1 MMMKKNLLFVL
12 ALLVSMSF
20 IFVSCKDKN
29 DDVVEEASS
38 DTVVEGAFAA
48 DVAGTYVGTMKY
60 PAEAKSLMG
69 MEDEEVEILV
79 EKTGESTV
87 SISYLPIGEEEGEVD
102 GNEDGNED
110 GNQDGTGVEEADE
123 EEIVNIVVKKQG
135 NKYIFVETEFE
146 DQDEQGNSLKN
157 VLSGYVVDKKITLT
171 LKTNMQS
178 MVFTTSIE
186 GTLKEN

>member
-1 MMMKKNLLFVL
+1 MKKNLLFVL

-29 DDVVEEASS
+29 DDVVEEASA
-38 DTVVEGAFAA
+38 DAVVEGAFAA

-102 GNEDGNED
+102 SNED

-123 EEIVNIVVKKQG
+123 EDVNIVVKKQG

>member
-20 IFVSCKDKN
+20 IVVSCKDKN
-29 DDVVEEASS
+29 DD
-38 DTVVEGAFAA
+38 VVEGAFAA
-48 DVAGTYVGTMKY
+48 DVAGTYVGTIKY
-60 PAEAKSLMG
+60 PAAAKLAG
-69 MEDEEVEILV
+69 MEDEDVEILV

-87 SISYLPIGEEEGEVD
+87 SISYLPIGEEEGGV
-102 GNEDGNED
+102 DGNED

-178 MVFTTSIE
+178 KVFTTSIE

>member
-29 DDVVEEASS
+29 DDVVE
-38 DTVVEGAFAA
+38 GAFAA

-69 MEDEEVEILV
+69 MEDEDVEILV
-79 EKTGESTV
+79 EKIGESTV
-87 SISYLPIGEEEGEVD
+87 SISYVTIVEEEGEVD
-102 GNEDGNED
+102 GNEDENH
-110 GNQDGTGVEEADE
+110 GVEEADE
-123 EEIVNIVVKKQG
+123 EDVNIVVKKQG

>member
-29 DDVVEEASS
+29 DDVVE
-38 DTVVEGAFAA
+38 GAFAA
-48 DVAGTYVGTMKY
+48 DVAGTYVGTIKY
-60 PAEAKSLMG
+60 PAAAKLAAG
-69 MEDEEVEILV
+69 MEDEDVEILV

-102 GNEDGNED
+102 GNEDE
-110 GNQDGTGVEEADE
+110 NQDGTGVEEADKE
-123 EEIVNIVVKKQG
+123 TIENIVVKKQG
-135 NKYIFVETEFE
+135 NKYIFAETTVE
-146 DQDEQGNSLKN
+146 DKDDEGKSYKS

-171 LKTNMQS
+171 LKGMGTEES
-178 MVFTTSIE
+178 ETISITIE
-186 GTLKEN
+186 GTLKENN

>member
-1 MMMKKNLLFVL
+1 MKKNLLFVL

-29 DDVVEEASS
+29 DDVVE
-38 DTVVEGAFAA
+38 GAFAA

-60 PAEAKSLMG
+60 PAEAKLLG
-69 MEDEEVEILV
+69 MEDEDVEILV

-87 SISYLPIGEEEGEVD
+87 SISFLPIGEGEEGD
-102 GNEDGNED
+102 GTEEGNED

-178 MVFTTSIE
+178 KVFTTSIE